1 MVVMT
6 EATGDVKPGADNMVR
21 RRLGQ
26 LIFAAVLMGA
36 AGITLI
42 IIAIWAFSFH
52 GVYSRDLRRAL
63 GGHTLTSAGVL
74 FLVVGIVLIV
84 CAVGVLVGPRVNRW
98 VGLVSRLVGVVAAA
112 ACAISGIWL
121 VAYYPGW
128 AVTYAILG
136 AFIVYVLTLYERE
149 LRSSWP
155 WAPLRAYAAK
165 VFALNTKGVLVP
177 RGVAV
182 AGLVL
187 IALVVTASLHQ
198 ERYFL
203 SVAFGVLFVAL
214 SDPGGVYLSRLRR
227 LAVVGLVGALVTA
240 LGFGIGGDA
249 WGWAVLAAFVVTVV
263 AGLAI
268 SFGLFAFVAA
278 VLLNVWLLITLS
290 AAAGLPARV
299 SAHPWQQA
307 LAWLVGSAVWIAFTF
322 LLWLVQGRSSRP
334 SPLPEIPADAPPV
347 KLSRPVVLFGII
359 RALAVTAAVAIAFG
373 LHLSS
378 ADWMPVAT
386 LIAMKPSL
394 QQSTLRGVQRLVG
407 ATLGGAIAAVFLVTV
422 TSHHALEEIIIL
434 LIGAGVSIYAVNYA
448 FYAAA
453 IAGAVL
459 IAMDLPH
466 PSNLDAEGRRI
477 FFTFAGVA
485 IAIVVDVLASLLPK
499 RKSSA
504 AAPHADKAPAAAP
517 HAD

>member
-1 MVVMT
+1 VT
-6 EATGDVKPGADNMVR
+6 QAAREAEPRADNRVR
-21 RRLGQ
+21 GRLGQ

-52 GVYSRDLRRAL
+52 GVYSRDLRKAL
-63 GGHTLTSAGVL
+63 NGHTLTSAGVL

-84 CAVGVLVGPRVNRW
+84 CAAGVLVGPRVNRW
-98 VGLVSRLVGVVAAA
+98 VGLVSRLAGIVVAAV
-112 ACAISGIWL
+112 CAISGIWL

-128 AVTYAILG
+128 AVTYTVLG
-136 AFIVYVLTLYERE
+136 VFIVYVLTLYERE

-155 WAPLRAYAAK
+155 WAPLRAQAAK
-165 VFALNTKGVLVP
+165 VLALNTKGVNVP

-182 AGLVL
+182 AGLIL
-187 IALVVTASLHQ
+187 IALVVTDSLHQ

-203 SVAFGVLFVAL
+203 SVAFGMLFVAL
-214 SDPGGVYLSRLRR
+214 SDRGGDYLSRLRR
-227 LAVVGLVGALVTA
+227 MAVVGLVGTLVTA

-249 WGWAVLAAFVVTVV
+249 WGWAVLATFVVTVV
-263 AGLAI
+263 AGLAVNFDL
-268 SFGLFAFVAA
+268 SAFVAGT
-278 VLLNVWLLITLS
+278 LLNVWLLITLS

-299 SAHPWQQA
+299 SVDPWQQA
-307 LAWLVGSAVWIAFTF
+307 LAWLIGSAIWIAFTF
-322 LLWLVQGRSSRP
+322 LLWLVRGRSSRP

-359 RALAVTAAVAIAFG
+359 RAVAVAGSVAIAFG

-394 QQSTLRGVQRLVG
+394 QQSTLRGVQRLAG
-407 ATLGGAIAAVFLVTV
+407 AALGAAIAAVFLVTV
-422 TSHHALEEIIIL
+422 TSHHALDEIVIVL
-434 LIGAGVSIYAVNYA
+434 MGVGVSIYAVNYA
-448 FYAAA
+448 FYTAV

-459 IAMDLPH
+459 IAMDVPH

-477 FFTFAGVA
+477 FFTFVGIGIAVVVMFLAG
-485 IAIVVDVLASLLPK
+485 LLQK
-499 RKSSA
+499 RKAPAAAPHEDKASA
-504 AAPHADKAPAAAP
+504 AAPHAD
-517 HAD
+517 